1 MKRITC
7 EMCGSTDI
15 VKDDGWYVC
24 QHCGTKYTVEEAK
37 KLIVEGSIK
46 IDKSDDAKN
55 YLKMAESALEGGNG
69 NQAYTYALSCLE
81 IDPSNYKAWI
91 VKMKSIA
98 FACTIGNL
106 MMPEV
111 VVAGNNAIKYSD
123 NKEETEKEVYTY
135 YLERVLDLLQVT
147 TNLMSDVASLKT
159 SLNLLLI
166 SSPLTAHYTVSTTDN
181 EVRILYANAEEEA
194 FALTK
199 EVPDE
204 FLAANEDAA
213 KLLIECAKQYK
224 FSSEACKKR
233 CKVYLV
239 ELLDSALDIRN
250 AHIRNMRYRAA
261 KALEGKNVEI
271 PSIES
276 LLIYK
281 K

>member
-55 YLKMAESALEGGNG
+55 YLKMAESALEAGNG

-81 IDPSNYKAWI
+81 IDPSNSMAWI

-98 FACTIGNL
+98 YVATIDNL
-106 MMPEV
+106 MMMEV
-111 VVAGNNAIKYSD
+111 VVAGKNAIENAD
-123 NKEETEKEVYTY
+123 NKEKVEKEVYRY
-135 YLERVLDLLQVT
+135 YLDRTLDLLKVT
-147 TNLMSDVASLKT
+147 TNLFSDVASLKT
-159 SLNLLLI
+159 SINLLLI
-166 SSPLTAHYTVSTTDN
+166 SSPLTAHYTVGSQDAEIRT
-181 EVRILYANAEEEA
+181 IYAAAEEEA

-204 FLAANEDAA
+204 FLAKDEVAA
-213 KLLIECAKQYK
+213 KTLIECAKQYK
-224 FSSEACKKR
+224 YSSEACESR
-233 CKVYLV
+233 CKIYLQD
-239 ELLDSALDIRN
+239 LLDSAFDLRN

-261 KALEGKNVEI
+261 TALQGKDVDI

-276 LLIYK
+276 LTVSK
-281 K
+281 